1 MQKQNFPVNQ
11 LNGYIAKVEEAEA
24 VGPKLKGMSSGKI
37 FVLKDGRYCFNQ
49 NDQMYQIKKMT
60 VTDTSGNKVSPDKV
74 PFDTENR
81 IAGIIKRGDKTL
93 LVHRIKNG
101 REYYVFPGG
110 HNKRGETHEQ
120 TLSREVNEETGLSI
134 KPTGLFLKLSQEG
147 FATEY
152 FYTAEETE
160 QKEIKLVNPD
170 VKKGEIS
177 KPVWVNNKTA
187 KTMRN
192 ILPEKVA
199 KKLFQ

>member
-1 MQKQNFPVNQ
+1 MQNQNFPVNQ
-11 LNGYIAKVEEAEA
+11 FNGYIAKVEEAEA
-24 VGPKLKGMSSGKI
+24 VGPKLKGMSSDKI
-37 FVLKDGRYCFNQ
+37 FVLKDGHYYFNQ
-49 NDQMYQIKKMT
+49 NDQMYQIKKMI
-60 VTDTSGNKVSPDKV
+60 VKDIFGNKVSPDTV

-81 IAGIIKRGDKTL
+81 ITGIIKRGDKTL
-93 LVHRIKNG
+93 LIHRVKNNK
-101 REYYVFPGG
+101 EYYVFPGG
-110 HNKRGETHEQ
+110 HNKRSETHEQ
-120 TLSREVNEETGLSI
+120 TLLREMHEETGLSV
-134 KPTGLFLKLSQEG
+134 KPTGLFLELSQEG

-177 KPVWVNNKTA
+177 KPVWVDNKTA

-192 ILPEKVA
+192 ILPETVA